1 MLILQMRTTQL
12 GLKKSL
18 EEFFNLTHQNLGQ
31 LSLSLHPLS
40 GEVGNMPV
48 NLFYGYSGHQNTK
61 DLLRAKF
68 HTN

>member
-1 MLILQMRTTQL
+1 MRTTQL
-12 GLKKSL
+12 GFKKSL
-18 EEFFNLTHQNLGQ
+18 EEFFSLTHQNPGQ

-40 GEVGNMPV
+40 GEVGNMPI
-48 NLFYGYSGHQNTK
+48 NLFYGYLGHQNTK

>member
-40 GEVGNMPV
+40 GEAGNMPV
-48 NLFYGYSGHQNTK
+48 NLFYGYSGH
-61 DLLRAKF
+61 
-68 HTN
+68 